1 MAGVLREFHV
11 RRALVKICADRQ
23 SLGEAAGGQ
32 GAAVL
37 RERLAAKSVVRVI
50 FACAPS
56 QEATL
61 AALTAA
67 RGIDWHRVH
76 ALHMDEYIG
85 LPDTHPA
92 SFRRWLKEHLVA
104 KVRPGRVDYLNGDA
118 SDAEAECRRYADW
131 VAASPV
137 DVCFLGFGE
146 NGHIAFNDPPV
157 ANFDD
162 PQRVKIVTLDEACRM
177 QQTAEGHFPT
187 LDDVPRQ
194 AMTLTCPV
202 LLAAEHLIASVPG
215 PRKAEAVRQAIK
227 GPRSTACPA
236 SAIMDHPRATV
247 YLDAESASRL

>member
-11 RRALVKICADRQ
+11 RRALVKVCADRQ
-23 SLGEAAGGQ
+23 SLGEAAGEH
-32 GAAVL
+32 GASLL
-37 RERLAAKSVVRVI
+37 RERLAEKSVVRVV

-67 RGIDWHRVH
+67 PGIDWHRVH
-76 ALHMDEYIG
+76 VMHMDEYTG

-104 KVRPGRVDYLNGDA
+104 KACPGRVDYLNGDA
-118 SDAEAECRRYADW
+118 ADAEAECRRYAVC

-137 DVCFLGFGE
+137 DVCFLGIGE

-157 ANFDD
+157 ADFDD

-177 QQTAEGHFPT
+177 QQATEGHFPT
-187 LDDVPRQ
+187 LGNVPRQ
-194 AMTLTCPV
+194 ALTLTCPV

-215 PRKAEAVRQAIK
+215 PRKAEAVRQAIH